1 MHGVKIWAMETRS
14 GRFPISRPTVTSA
27 LDNLEGLG
35 IVREMTGKDRYRVYA
50 YGDYFDIL
58 EEGTQPI

>member
-1 MHGVKIWAMETRS
+1 METRS

-27 LDNLEGLG
+27 LENLEGLG